1 MLLNIWLSSLRNKFS
16 ASPKLRRRQLKQA
29 VLFRAV
35 EVCESRVLL
44 SATSATASSD
54 GTSASSVIE
63 PDYAAM
69 MSTYD
74 TSAYTASGSLADQ
87 TATSYMGSMP
97 DAGFGLDDFSGTA
110 ATDGTELGPIV
121 GPYSSQ
127 IDGAAAGFTETA
139 ISTWQGTQQQ
149 TADPQPTTVAT
160 QGAGDMPSTSG
171 NSGAT
176 DPWVSAFFGDGQ
188 TSATNSNVDAS
199 DVPEQQPGNGEDAD
213 AETADGDDNLPEP
226 TISGGFTTTTTVN
239 GDATTTTYTLTS
251 SISLESGSMAGGDQ
265 NDDSRWQ
272 VPAEWTDKAG
282 TIPKDS
288 DESASED
295 SDADVTSVDEMDTAP
310 TNESG
315 VRFKASTTI
324 TASVTTSPLTTPD
337 GNTGTTTSLTFSFTG
352 SVVIMV
358 SGSWSA
364 GDEGNTGTVLTEDD
378 ISATQLSAGPQAPP
392 SEAETSMTR
401 APRPLAL
408 GGNGTS
414 VSASGEYFSYAFATM
429 TFSVTMSRTT
439 MDNGAPG
446 GGLSVPSAS
455 LNLSL
460 GSGSFSTDQ
469 SDITVQESSESD
481 TSNNAKSVQVKE
493 KNVSGSA
500 TNFTLNL
507 GGDDDASDDDAASS
521 DAASP
526 SQSPAVLRDN
536 DWSGGI
542 TAPDNSADAAADDGG
557 PVSFSTVS
565 HNSHQKTTLYATQSG
580 QQSAT
585 SESSSSTK
593 ADIEDSSSGSTS
605 LSFSI
610 SGFDYETTSKSK
622 SEFSYLSE
630 SNASSDSPVGY
641 DGRPSSHSES
651 VSSHVI
657 ETLDESNRTF
667 GFGVGSD
674 GIDLT
679 NEYSSNE
686 TVSDVLKSESTS
698 GSWRLVYPTITSSLA
713 MSADNP
719 PPSPYWVAGPELK
732 MTSGHD
738 IQFNYGGN
746 LEDGFE
752 GSYSETAGFSM
763 ESLKQDGTV
772 DHYEYILTVQETYPN
787 TNEGDDLN
795 AEESSADDSDIE
807 TAASSGTGGS
817 NPTARFDKEGGTNAN
832 VPEGGTVVTA
842 TNGERYVYDADGK
855 LVGMLNDNGSL
866 YWPLAWPENINEFS
880 TDERAVIL
888 MCGSDKAAVDAII
901 RLFTVIKKPRTI
913 GANRCFSYMDQVM
926 DDLHFPN
933 EKGFM
938 DWKRGSIRLQPQ
950 TWDPGRFVPT
960 QPRRFFGWY
969 GMTQHAVMKVHFIQT
984 GQVAFFDIGSD
995 THLGQLGG
1003 DDHWFFSGASI
1014 IDAKTG
1020 LPVSV
1025 IIKGYLH
1032 GSEQNVD

>member
-1 MLLNIWLSSLRNKFS
+1 
-16 ASPKLRRRQLKQA
+16 LKQA

-44 SATSATASSD
+44 SATSATASAD
-54 GTSASSVIE
+54 GTNVSSIIE

-69 MSTYD
+69 LSTYN

-97 DAGFGLDDFSGTA
+97 DAGFGMNDFSGTA

-121 GPYSSQ
+121 GPYSGQ
-127 IDGAAAGFTETA
+127 IDGAAAGMTETA
-139 ISTWQGTQQQ
+139 MSTWQGTQQQ
-149 TADPQPTTVAT
+149 TTDPQLTTVAT
-160 QGAGDMPSTSG
+160 PGAGDVPSTSG

-199 DVPEQQPGNGEDAD
+199 DVPEQQTGSGDDAD
-213 AETADGDDNLPEP
+213 SETADGDDNLPEP
-226 TISGGFTTTTTVN
+226 TVSGGFTTTTTVN
-239 GDATTTTYTLTS
+239 GDAITTTYTLTS
-251 SISLESGSMAGGDQ
+251 SISLESGSMAGEDQ
-265 NDDSRWQ
+265 NDDSRWK

-282 TIPKDS
+282 TIPKDI

-295 SDADVTSVDEMDTAP
+295 SDAGAISDDTTDAAP

-315 VRFKASTTI
+315 VRFKASTTV

-364 GDEGNTGTVLTEDD
+364 GDEGNTGTVLTEED
-378 ISATQLSAGPQAPP
+378 IAATQPSSGPQAPL

-401 APRPLAL
+401 APRPLVL

-429 TFSVTMSRTT
+429 TFSVTISNTI
-439 MDNGAPG
+439 MDNDAPG
-446 GGLSVPSAS
+446 GGLPAPSAS

-460 GSGSFSTDQ
+460 GSGSFSTNQ

-507 GGDDDASDDDAASS
+507 GGNDDADDDDEASS
-521 DAASP
+521 DAASS
-526 SQSPAVLRDN
+526 SQSPAALRSD
-536 DWSGGI
+536 DSAGGI
-542 TAPDNSADAAADDGG
+542 TAADNSAGAAADDDG
-557 PVSFSTVS
+557 PISFSTVS
-565 HNSHQKTTLYATQSG
+565 HNSHQKTTLYATQSS
-580 QQSAT
+580 QQSDT

-610 SGFDYETTSKSK
+610 SGFDYETTSGSK

-630 SNASSDSPVGY
+630 SQSSSDSPVGY
-641 DGRPSSHSES
+641 DGRPSTHSEAA
-651 VSSHVI
+651 SSHVI

-674 GIDLT
+674 GFDLT

-686 TVSDVLKSESTS
+686 TVSDVMKSESTS

-713 MSADNP
+713 MMTNP
-719 PPSPYWVAGPELK
+719 QTTAPYWVAGPELE
-732 MTSGHD
+732 MTSGHN

-752 GSYSETAGFSM
+752 GSYSETTGFSQ
-763 ESLKQDGTV
+763 EFLNQEGSV
-772 DHYEYILTVQETYPN
+772 YRYEYTLTVQETFPN
-787 TNEGDDLN
+787 TKDGDN
-795 AEESSADDSDIE
+795 AESNEQSRTTAGSGSGATTFDARATAYSIALTTTAEQQDSPPPSPAIGGLEILIE
-807 TAASSGTGGS
+807 PWKFS
-817 NPTARFDKEGGTNAN
+817 PYH
-832 VPEGGTVVTA
+832 P
-842 TNGERYVYDADGK
+842 
-855 LVGMLNDNGSL
+855 L
-866 YWPLAWPENINEFS
+866 YMPPWEL
-880 TDERAVIL
+880 
-888 MCGSDKAAVDAII
+888 
-901 RLFTVIKKPRTI
+901 
-913 GANRCFSYMDQVM
+913 
-926 DDLHFPN
+926 
-933 EKGFM
+933 
-938 DWKRGSIRLQPQ
+938 
-950 TWDPGRFVPT
+950 DPGHPDFALPWHLPSEHPWHTEQFGEFPQSPKTLIDENRAKLFGPIIGNPNGKILVPLPPGA
-960 QPRRFFGWY
+960 Q
-969 GMTQHAVMKVHFIQT
+969 
-984 GQVAFFDIGSD
+984 IGP
-995 THLGQLGG
+995 L
-1003 DDHWFFSGASI
+1003 
-1014 IDAKTG
+1014 G
-1020 LPVSV
+1020 LPIPRPRPRPIQPPLIMPPLPPLPRVEELYPPGDYPDLPTWPV
-1025 IIKGYLH
+1025 T
-1032 GSEQNVD
+1032 

>member
-1 MLLNIWLSSLRNKFS
+1 
-16 ASPKLRRRQLKQA
+16 LKQTG
-29 VLFRAV
+29 LFREV
-35 EVCESRVLL
+35 EVCESRILL
-44 SATSATASSD
+44 SATSATAGSD
-54 GTSASSVIE
+54 GTNVSSVIE

-69 MSTYD
+69 LSTYS
-74 TSAYTASGSLADQ
+74 TSAYTASGAMADQ
-87 TATSYMGSMP
+87 TATSYMGSLP
-97 DAGFGLDDFSGTA
+97 DAGFGMNNFSGTA

-121 GPYSSQ
+121 GPYSGQ

-139 ISTWQGTQQQ
+139 MGTWQGTQQQ

-160 QGAGDMPSTSG
+160 QGAGDVPSTSG

-176 DPWVSAFFGDGQ
+176 DPWVSAFLGDGQ
-188 TSATNSNVDAS
+188 ASATNSTGIAS
-199 DVPEQQPGNGEDAD
+199 DAPEQQSGNGDDAD

-226 TISGGFTTTTTVN
+226 TVSGGFTTTITVN

-265 NDDSRWQ
+265 NDGSRWE

-288 DESASED
+288 DESASDD
-295 SDADVTSVDEMDTAP
+295 SDADVTSGDAADAAP
-310 TNESG
+310 TNDSG
-315 VRFKASTTI
+315 VRFKASNTI
-324 TASVTTSPLTTPD
+324 TVSVTTSPLTTPD

-378 ISATQLSAGPQAPP
+378 ISGMQLSAGPQAPP

-401 APRPLAL
+401 APRSLAL

-429 TFSVTMSRTT
+429 TFSVTISNTS
-439 MDNGAPG
+439 MDNDAPG

-481 TSNNAKSVQVKE
+481 TSSCAKSVQVKE

-507 GGDDDASDDDAASS
+507 GGDEDASSDDEPDSDAASS
-521 DAASP
+521 SEI
-526 SQSPAVLRDN
+526 PAVLRDN
-536 DWSGGI
+536 DWTGGI

-565 HNSHQKTTLYATQSG
+565 HNSHQKTTLYATQSS

-630 SNASSDSPVGY
+630 SNSSSDSPVGY
-641 DGRPSSHSES
+641 DGRPSVHSES

-657 ETLDESNRTF
+657 ETLDESGHTF
-667 GFGVGSD
+667 GFGIGSD
-674 GIDLT
+674 GFDVT

-686 TVSDVLKSESTS
+686 TVSDVLKSESTTD
-698 GSWRLVYPTITSSLA
+698 SWRLVYPTITSSLA
-713 MSADNP
+713 MMTNP
-719 PPSPYWVAGPELK
+719 QTTAPYWVQGPELS
-732 MTSGHD
+732 SGQIYD
-738 IQFNYGGN
+738 TQYNYGGN

-752 GSYSETAGFSM
+752 GQLTDTF
-763 ESLKQDGTV
+763 
-772 DHYEYILTVQETYPN
+772 HYWADAVENGVAVRYGEPVTTTKMFPN
-787 TNEGDDLN
+787 TNDGDDSN
-795 AEESSADDSDIE
+795 AEESWGDD
-807 TAASSGTGGS
+807 SGTGNAETSDAGGR
-817 NPTARFDKEGGTNAN
+817 NPMARFDQ
-832 VPEGGTVVTA
+832 EGGTVVTP
-842 TNGERYVYDADGK
+842 TNAENPYPTIAVMVHPPAVGTGEYPERFISAEKVDEIEKK
-855 LVGMLNDNGSL
+855 LRELIQEESKMKAGVK
-866 YWPLAWPENINEFS
+866 
-880 TDERAVIL
+880 VIL
-888 MCGSDKAAVDAII
+888 LGKYD
-901 RLFTVIKKPRTI
+901 PRTTQVGVQHFPDGGTYYFHHVI
-913 GANRCFSYMDQVM
+913 FTREVTGTNIGLGFATTEGTLTTISESNMKFIAEARQKEIDWPSYYANTLAHEVLWAGLLGRPDDILFGDPLGANETSSHQLLTITPEMV
-926 DDLHFPN
+926 
-933 EKGFM
+933 
-938 DWKRGSIRLQPQ
+938 RLLEESL
-950 TWDPGRFVPT
+950 
-960 QPRRFFGWY
+960 RR
-969 GMTQHAVMKVHFIQT
+969 
-984 GQVAFFDIGSD
+984 D
-995 THLGQLGG
+995 
-1003 DDHWFFSGASI
+1003 
-1014 IDAKTG
+1014 
-1020 LPVSV
+1020 
-1025 IIKGYLH
+1025 
-1032 GSEQNVD
+1032 

>member
-1 MLLNIWLSSLRNKFS
+1 
-16 ASPKLRRRQLKQA
+16 
-29 VLFRAV
+29 V

-44 SATSATASSD
+44 SSTSATASAD
-54 GTSASSVIE
+54 GANVSSIIE

-69 MSTYD
+69 LSTYN
-74 TSAYTASGSLADQ
+74 TSAFTASGSLADQ
-87 TATSYMGSMP
+87 TATSYMGSLP
-97 DAGFGLDDFSGTA
+97 DAGFRMNDSSGTA
-110 ATDGTELGPIV
+110 ATNGTELGPIV
-121 GPYSSQ
+121 GPYSGQ
-127 IDGAAAGFTETA
+127 IDGAAAGLTETA
-139 ISTWQGTQQQ
+139 MSTWQGTPQQ
-149 TADPQPTTVAT
+149 TTDPQFTTVVT
-160 QGAGDMPSTSG
+160 PGTGDMPSTSG

-188 TSATNSNVDAS
+188 TSATNSTVDAS
-199 DVPEQQPGNGEDAD
+199 DVPEQQPANSDD
-213 AETADGDDNLPEP
+213 SDSETADGDDNLPEP
-226 TISGGFTTTTTVN
+226 AVSGGFTTTTTVN

-265 NDDSRWQ
+265 NDGGRWK

-282 TIPKDS
+282 TIPDDS

-295 SDADVTSVDEMDTAP
+295 SDAGVISDDATDAAP
-310 TNESG
+310 ANDSG
-315 VRFKASTTI
+315 VRFKASNTI
-324 TASVTTSPLTTPD
+324 TVSVTTSPLTTPD
-337 GNTGTTTSLTFSFTG
+337 GNTGITTSLAFSFTG

-364 GDEGNTGTVLTEDD
+364 GDKGNTGTVLTEDD
-378 ISATQLSAGPQAPP
+378 IAATQLLSGPQTPP
-392 SEAETSMTR
+392 SEAETSMAR
-401 APRPLAL
+401 APRPIAL

-414 VSASGEYFSYAFATM
+414 VSASGEYFSYAFATT
-429 TFSVTMSRTT
+429 TFSVTISNTI
-439 MDNGAPG
+439 MDNDAPG
-446 GGLSVPSAS
+446 GGLSAPSAS
-455 LNLSL
+455 LSLSL

-469 SDITVQESSESD
+469 SDIMVQESTESD

-507 GGDDDASDDDAASS
+507 GGNDDASDDDEASS
-521 DAASP
+521 DAAS
-526 SQSPAVLRDN
+526 SSEIPAVLRDN
-536 DWSGGI
+536 DWTGGI

-580 QQSAT
+580 QQSDT

-593 ADIEDSSSGSTS
+593 ADIDDSSSGSTS

-610 SGFDYETTSKSK
+610 SGLDYETTSKSK

-651 VSSHVI
+651 DSSHVI
-657 ETLDESNRTF
+657 ETLDESGRTF
-667 GFGVGSD
+667 GFGIGSD
-674 GIDLT
+674 GFDVT

-686 TVSDVLKSESTS
+686 TVSDVLKSESTTD
-698 GSWRLVYPTITSSLA
+698 SWRLVYPTITSSLA
-713 MSADNP
+713 MMTNP
-719 PPSPYWVAGPELK
+719 QTTAPYWVAGPELE
-732 MTSGHD
+732 MTSGHN

-752 GSYSETAGFSM
+752 GSYSETTGFSM

-772 DHYEYILTVQETYPN
+772 DHYEYTLTVQETYPN
-787 TNEGDDLN
+787 TNEGDDSN
-795 AEESSADDSDIE
+795 AEESSVDDSGIE
-807 TAASSGTGGS
+807 TAATSDTGGS
-817 NPTARFDKEGGTNAN
+817 NPTARFDKEGGTNSN

-855 LVGMLNDNGSL
+855 LIGMLNNNGSL
-866 YWPLAWPENINEFS
+866 YWPLAWPANINEFS
-880 TDERAVIL
+880 ADERAVIL
-888 MCGSDKAAVDAII
+888 MCGSDKAAVDAIL

-938 DWKRGSIRLQPQ
+938 DLKPGSIRLQPQ

-960 QPRRFFGWY
+960 QPRRFYGWY
-969 GMTQHAVMKVHFIQT
+969 GMTQHAVMKVHFIQA

>member
-1 MLLNIWLSSLRNKFS
+1 M
-16 ASPKLRRRQLKQA
+16 
-29 VLFRAV
+29 

-44 SATSATASSD
+44 SATSATASAD
-54 GTSASSVIE
+54 GTNVSSIIE

-69 MSTYD
+69 LSTYN

-97 DAGFGLDDFSGTA
+97 DAGFGMNDFSGTA

-121 GPYSSQ
+121 GPYSGQ
-127 IDGAAAGFTETA
+127 IDGAAAGMTETA
-139 ISTWQGTQQQ
+139 MSTWQGTQQQ
-149 TADPQPTTVAT
+149 TTDPQLTTVAT
-160 QGAGDMPSTSG
+160 PGAGDVPSTSG

-188 TSATNSNVDAS
+188 TSATNSTADAS
-199 DVPEQQPGNGEDAD
+199 DVPEQQPANSYDSD
-213 AETADGDDNLPEP
+213 SETADGDDNLPEP
-226 TISGGFTTTTTVN
+226 AVSGGFTTITTVN

-251 SISLESGSMAGGDQ
+251 SISLQSGSMAGGDQ
-265 NDDSRWQ
+265 NDDSRWK

-282 TIPKDS
+282 TIPKDI

-295 SDADVTSVDEMDTAP
+295 SDAGAISDDTTDAAP

-315 VRFKASTTI
+315 VRFKASTTV

-364 GDEGNTGTVLTEDD
+364 GDEGNTGTVLTEED
-378 ISATQLSAGPQAPP
+378 IAATQPSSGPQAPL

-401 APRPLAL
+401 APRPLVL

-429 TFSVTMSRTT
+429 TFSVTISNTT
-439 MDNGAPG
+439 MDNDAPG

-469 SDITVQESSESD
+469 SDITVQESSEFD

-500 TNFTLNL
+500 TNLTLNL
-507 GGDDDASDDDAASS
+507 GGNDDADDDDEASS
-521 DAASP
+521 DAAS
-526 SQSPAVLRDN
+526 SSEIPAVLRDN
-536 DWSGGI
+536 DWTGGI
-542 TAPDNSADAAADDGG
+542 TAPDNSADAAADDDG
-557 PVSFSTVS
+557 PISFSTVS
-565 HNSHQKTTLYATQSG
+565 HNSHKKTTLYATQSG
-580 QQSAT
+580 QQSDT

-622 SEFSYLSE
+622 SEFSYLSA
-630 SNASSDSPVGY
+630 SNGSSDSPVGY

-657 ETLDESNRTF
+657 ETLDESGRTF
-667 GFGVGSD
+667 GIGFGSEGLD
-674 GIDLT
+674 FT

-686 TVSDVLKSESTS
+686 TVSDVLKSESTTD
-698 GSWRLVYPTITSSLA
+698 SWRLVYPTITSSLA
-713 MSADNP
+713 MMTNP
-719 PPSPYWVAGPELK
+719 QSTAPYWVAGPELE
-732 MTSGHD
+732 MTSEHN

-752 GSYSETAGFSM
+752 GSYSETTGFTM

-772 DHYEYILTVQETYPN
+772 DHYEYTLTDEETYPN
-787 TNEGDDLN
+787 TNEGDDSN
-795 AEESSADDSDIE
+795 ADESSVDD
-807 TAASSGTGGS
+807 SGTGDAETSDAGRS
-817 NPTARFDKEGGTNAN
+817 NPMARFDQ
-832 VPEGGTVVTA
+832 EGGTVVTP
-842 TNGERYVYDADGK
+842 TNAENPYPTIAIMVHPPAVGTGEYPERFISAEKVDEIEKK
-855 LVGMLNDNGSL
+855 LRELIQEKSKMKAGVK
-866 YWPLAWPENINEFS
+866 
-880 TDERAVIL
+880 VIL
-888 MCGSDKAAVDAII
+888 LGKYD
-901 RLFTVIKKPRTI
+901 PRTTQVGVQHFPDGGTYYFHHVI
-913 GANRCFSYMDQVM
+913 FTREVTGTNIGLGFATTEGTLTTISESNMKFIAEARQKEIDWPSYYANTLAHEVLWAGLLGRADDILFGDPLGANETSSHQLLTITPEMV
-926 DDLHFPN
+926 
-933 EKGFM
+933 
-938 DWKRGSIRLQPQ
+938 RLLEESL
-950 TWDPGRFVPT
+950 
-960 QPRRFFGWY
+960 RR
-969 GMTQHAVMKVHFIQT
+969 
-984 GQVAFFDIGSD
+984 D
-995 THLGQLGG
+995 
-1003 DDHWFFSGASI
+1003 
-1014 IDAKTG
+1014 
-1020 LPVSV
+1020 
-1025 IIKGYLH
+1025 
-1032 GSEQNVD
+1032 